1 VGLETPRPVSLR
13 KISQSPK
20 FRREMSGDHDA
31 PSSENTRAG
40 QPRQKMPAASPPPL
54 PDDGMRRERS
64 SAARYAGAGLQFAI
78 TLLVGLGIGN
88 WADKRF
94 GTSYF
99 VPIGVFVGAGAAFYS
114 MYRQLMGNLERD
126 EKAKRARA
134 RAAAESSAAE
144 QKKHEPGEGT

>member
-1 VGLETPRPVSLR
+1 
-13 KISQSPK
+13 
-20 FRREMSGDHDA
+20 MSGDPDA

-40 QPRQKMPAASPPPL
+40 QPRQELPAASPPPL
-54 PDDGMRRERS
+54 PFDGTRRERS

-126 EKAKRARA
+126 ENAKRARA
-134 RAAAESSAAE
+134 RAAAESSASE
-144 QKKHEPGEGT
+144 PSKREPGEDA

>member
-1 VGLETPRPVSLR
+1 
-13 KISQSPK
+13 
-20 FRREMSGDHDA
+20 MSGDHDA
-31 PSSENTRAG
+31 PSSENARAG
-40 QPRQKMPAASPPPL
+40 QSRQKMPAASPPPL
-54 PDDGMRRERS
+54 PIDGMRRERS

-99 VPIGVFVGAGAAFYS
+99 VPIGVFVGAAAAFYS

-126 EKAKRARA
+126 EQAKRARA
-134 RAAAESSAAE
+134 RAAGESSPS
-144 QKKHEPGEGT
+144 EPNDQERGEGL